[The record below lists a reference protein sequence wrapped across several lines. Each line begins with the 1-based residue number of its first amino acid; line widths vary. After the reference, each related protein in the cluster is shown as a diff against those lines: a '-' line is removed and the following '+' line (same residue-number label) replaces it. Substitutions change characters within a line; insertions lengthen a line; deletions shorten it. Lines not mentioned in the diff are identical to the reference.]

1 MNLRR
6 DEKEFLENATNNVV
20 RRVLM
25 IAESTNLDRPTVDS
39 ADIALLIIRYG
50 SFLDEGFFKILRN
63 TGFAYALGASMFAGF
78 LTWTILNIMIL
89 WGGKGI

>member
-50 SFLDEGFFKILRN
+50 SFLDEGFFKLLRSTN
-63 TGFAYALGASMFAGF
+63 FAYAIGASMLAGF
-78 LTWTILNIMIL
+78 VTWTILNIMIL